1 MQWRGRRGSRNIE
14 DRRAQRRAGGGAIR
28 LGGGGLGVVAIVV
41 VAYFLGIDLT
51 PLLDGGSGGSGQVV
65 TQSGELSDREKA
77 MGDFV
82 SVTLADTEEV
92 WQGVFES
99 ELGRQYDPA
108 VLVLYSGIT
117 QSPCG
122 NASGAT
128 GPFYCPGDQKV
139 YLDTAFFDTLSQQ
152 LGARGDFAAAYVV
165 AHEVAHHVQ
174 DELGILGKVNEVRA
188 QSSEA
193 QSNALSVRIELQAD
207 CFSGIWAR
215 RAEDQIGA
223 IEPGDISEAMNAA
236 AQIGDDTLQR
246 EAGRVPM
253 PDSFTHG
260 SSAQRQ
266 RWFERGYQS
275 GDLKQCDTFSTRN
288 L

>member
-14 DRRAQRRAGGGAIR
+14 DRRGQRRAGGGAIR

-92 WQGVFES
+92 WQDVFQS

-174 DELGILGKVNEVRA
+174 DELGILSKVNEVRA